1 MQTPFQIQVSNP
13 CHEDWTNFTPTPEGG
28 FCASCQQNVV
38 DFTQMSDAQLMAFFR
53 NQTSE
58 TTTCGRFRESQLERA
73 YQLEEWFPTD
83 DSPVPSFEIPVQY
96 ATKNIF
102 TWKQYLKNAQ
112 NVTIA
117 VLIMTLAEQGFG
129 QSKVLSGKIV
139 DAENKPIAG
148 ASLRLKGTKRGTVSD
163 TAGTYRLA
171 VADTSILVVS
181 FVGYETQE
189 VPTTKAKDIIKL
201 AESSMGLVE
210 VTVVGYGSTNCRAIM
225 GGYSSIRGLNQYWF
239 DKEASIKKQKT
250 ELLILGNPSAEEN
263 ILVIPKVSYP
273 ANYQVTAEDQAS
285 EAWFV
290 HNAFQHIEALSI
302 YDFAGNVI
310 TTDYTKLNDG
320 QLRLNLKHIPAGEY
334 ILRVAYTNQNCQE
347 KMEIRLAKLVL
358 VR

>member
-28 FCASCQQNVV
+28 FCASCQKNVV

-58 TTTCGRFRESQLERA
+58 NATCGRFRESQLERA

-112 NVTIA
+112 NVTIG

-129 QSKVLSGKIV
+129 QSKILSGKIV
-139 DAENKPIAG
+139 DAGNKPIAG
-148 ASLRLKGTKRGTVSD
+148 ASIILKGTKRGTITNGDGFYKLAVPD
-163 TAGTYRLA
+163 TAT
-171 VADTSILVVS
+171 IIICS
-181 FVGYETQE
+181 FGH
-189 VPTTKAKDIIKL
+189 IKL
-201 AESSMGLVE
+201 EKKSSDINPTEKLKFDIEALKEE
-210 VTVVGYGSTNCRAIM
+210 VVVVGYTKVKKEDVV
-225 GGYSSIRGLNQYWF
+225 GGKISLTPSKI
-239 DKEASIKKQKT
+239 SVKKQKT

-263 ILVIPKVSYP
+263 ILVVPKVSYP

-285 EAWFV
+285 ETWFV
-290 HNAFQHIEALSI
+290 HNAFQHIEALSV
-302 YDFAGNVI
+302 YDFAGNVV

-320 QLRLNLKHIPAGEY
+320 QLQLNLKHVPAGEY

>member
-28 FCASCQQNVV
+28 FCASCQKNVV

-53 NQTSE
+53 NQNSE
-58 TTTCGRFRESQLERA
+58 NATCGRFRESQLERA

-96 ATKNIF
+96 ANKNMF

-112 NVTIA
+112 NVTIG
-117 VLIMTLAEQGFG
+117 VLIMTLAEQGLG
-129 QSKVLSGKIV
+129 QSKMLSGKIV

-148 ASLRLKGTKRGTVSD
+148 ASIRLKGTKKGTTSD

-171 VADTSILVVS
+171 VADTSVLVVS

-201 AESSMGLVE
+201 AESAMGLVE
-210 VTVVGYGSTNCRAIM
+210 VTVVGYKSSSCGVRM
-225 GGYSSIRGLNQYWF
+225 GGYSSVRRLNQYWF
-239 DKEASIKKQKT
+239 DEEASIKKQKT

-302 YDFAGNVI
+302 YDFAGNVV